1 MVFIHEV
8 TMRSDRIK
16 QGPQQAP
23 ARSMLRAVGVTD
35 DDFKI
40 PWVGIV
46 NTWTEGMP
54 CNFHLRDLAADL
66 KEGAKQA
73 GLHSFEFGAPAISD
87 GISMG
92 TPGMRS
98 SLISREVIADCVELV
113 AQGYMYD
120 GMVALVACDKTNPG
134 GAMGVIRSGVPGLV
148 LYGGSIAPG
157 KLAGKKLTVVSVFEA
172 VGQHAAGKIS
182 DEQLAEVEKAA
193 IPGPGACGGQYT
205 ANTMSMVLEVLGLS
219 PVGYNSIPAIV
230 TDKKAA
236 GRKAMKIL
244 AEAIKNNWKP
254 ADFLTRQSFLNAIAA
269 VAATGGSTN
278 AVLHLMAIAREA
290 GTKLELDDFD
300 QVSRKTAV
308 IADMRPWGT
317 YTAWELWEAGG
328 IPLIIRRLIEGEMI
342 DGNQKTVTGKTLW
355 EETKDASETP
365 GQPIVV
371 PKEKAFKDEG
381 GLRVLYGSLAP
392 EGSVLKLVGTERRQ
406 FKGPARVFNGEEA
419 AMKAVLERQIK
430 PGDVLVI
437 CYEGPKG
444 APGMPEMLSITS
456 ALVGEGL
463 GPEVALVTDGRFSG
477 GTRGLMVGHVAPEAM
492 VGGPIALVKEGDIIA
507 IDCDKGTLELEV
519 PADVLARRK
528 AAWKAP
534 EPHYKTGVF
543 ARYAALVSS
552 AKYGAVLN
560 LPGE

>member
-219 PVGYNSIPAIV
+219 PVGYNSIPATV
-230 TDKKAA
+230 ADKKTA

>member
-157 KLAGKKLTVVSVFEA
+157 KLAGKNLTVVSVFEA

-290 GTKLELDDFD
+290 GTKLELDDFN

-371 PKEKAFKDEG
+371 LKEKAFKDEG

-519 PADVLARRK
+519 SADVLARRK

>member
-157 KLAGKKLTVVSVFEA
+157 KLAGKNLTVVSVFEA

>member
-219 PVGYNSIPAIV
+219 PVGYNSIPATV
-230 TDKKAA
+230 TDKKTA

>member
-157 KLAGKKLTVVSVFEA
+157 KLAGKNLTVVSVFEA

-219 PVGYNSIPAIV
+219 PVGYNSIPATV
-230 TDKKAA
+230 TDKKTA